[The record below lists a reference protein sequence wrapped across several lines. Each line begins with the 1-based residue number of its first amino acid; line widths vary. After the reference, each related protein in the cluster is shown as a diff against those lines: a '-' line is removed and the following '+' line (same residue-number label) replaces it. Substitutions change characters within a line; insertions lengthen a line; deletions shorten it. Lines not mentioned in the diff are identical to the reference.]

1 MGLQAR
7 KHCTRGDQ
15 GIDGI
20 KIPLQVVE
28 LASYRGFYAATTR
41 LFLFGNSEEIGTCL
55 AAVISWSVF
64 A

>member
-1 MGLQAR
+1 MGLQAG

-28 LASYRGFYAATTR
+28 LASYGGFYLSMTR
-41 LFLFGNSEEIGTCL
+41 LFLFGNSER
-55 AAVISWSVF
+55 
-64 A
+64 